1 MITDIHQSSIARKSQ
16 YISIFCFVEGHYSS
30 EISKFES
37 VLSMLKKS
45 FSKDEL

>member
-16 YISIFCFVEGHYSS
+16 CISIFCFVEGHYSS

-37 VLSMLKKS
+37 VKKS